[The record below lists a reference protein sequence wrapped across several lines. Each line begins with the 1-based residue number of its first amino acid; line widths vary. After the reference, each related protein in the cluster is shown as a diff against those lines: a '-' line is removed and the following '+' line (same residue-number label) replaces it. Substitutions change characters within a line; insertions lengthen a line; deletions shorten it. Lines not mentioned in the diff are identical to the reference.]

1 MSIRFSH
8 LFTSSTSG
16 SGEPGRLSDVKPPA
30 RVHGGLPRHAWILK
44 ARSRLY
50 VRRRGRGQQEIYWH
64 LEKYKALNEHKD
76 RSQRGGEYFELKCNE
91 QSHNNNKKKSS
102 LPPFDKES
110 VLLILTTSIIQI
122 WRYDGVMINRTFSF
136 WVKFMKANPCGRF
149 RQ

>member
-8 LFTSSTSG
+8 LFASSTSG

-44 ARSRLY
+44 ARSRFY
-50 VRRRGRGQQEIYWH
+50 VRRRGRGQQEIYRH

-76 RSQRGGEYFELKCNE
+76 RSQRWGEYFELKCNE
-91 QSHNNNKKKSS
+91 HIIIGKSS

-122 WRYDGVMINRTFSF
+122 WRYDGVMINRAFSF
-136 WVKFMKANPCGRF
+136 RVKFMKANTCGRF
-149 RQ
+149 RE